1 MQGAFERALELSSF
15 WDEELRKELP
25 DGADVFDAHTHLGD
39 DIDGMKGRFEELVGL
54 MDAYGVTRANIFC
67 MDEPDRHPG
76 FRAANDR
83 TLEAAAR
90 SDGRLIPFVRLDLS
104 EGPIEEARR
113 CLDLGAKGIK
123 LHPRAQR
130 FLLND
135 ERLAPVFEVASEY
148 GVPILIH
155 GGRGL
160 PPIADGLSRLH
171 ERYPEAQL
179 IIAHAGIADLA
190 NLAAAFCGKPG
201 IFFDTSVWSPVD
213 LLDFYRQVSPEQVVY
228 ASDYPYGQQP
238 ASLLIA
244 LRTAR
249 AAGFDDDQLRAMLSG
264 TADRIADGKPPVAHT
279 EPRGTDVLQQPMVFA
294 RIHGYLSM
302 ATSLLWLRQPDTF
315 GVLGLAL
322 NACEERGGQ
331 AEELDELR
339 RLLVAA
345 RDLWQNLGDIE
356 DETDRFRAGRLTF
369 KLLHIADIVAVT
381 GGLGIAHE
389 HNGRV
394 QGQLR
399 AVR

>member
-1 MQGAFERALELSSF
+1 VHAAFERALELSSF

-25 DGADVFDAHTHLGD
+25 EGADVFDAHTHLGD
-39 DIDGMKGRFEELVGL
+39 DIDGMKGRFDELVGI
-54 MDAYGVTRANIFC
+54 MDAYGVSRANIFC

-83 TLEAAAR
+83 TLEAASR
-90 SDGRLIPFVRLDLS
+90 STGRLIPFVRLDLS

-135 ERLAPVFEVASEY
+135 ERLAPVFEIAAEY
-148 GVPILIH
+148 RVPILIH

-160 PPIADGLSRLH
+160 PPIADGLRRLH

-190 NLAAAFCGKPG
+190 NLAAAFSGKPG
-201 IFFDTSVWSPVD
+201 VFFDTSVWSPVD

-249 AAGFDDDQLRAMLSG
+249 AAGFDDDQVRAMLSG
-264 TADRIADGKPPVAHT
+264 TADRIADGQPPVAPT

-315 GVLGLAL
+315 GVIGLAL

-339 RLLVAA
+339 KLLAGA
-345 RDLWQNLGDIE
+345 RDLWQSLGDID
-356 DETDRFRAGRLTF
+356 DEADRMRAGRLTF

-381 GGLGIAHE
+381 GGLGLAHE
-389 HNGRV
+389 QNGRV
-394 QGQLR
+394 QAQLR
-399 AVR
+399 AVH